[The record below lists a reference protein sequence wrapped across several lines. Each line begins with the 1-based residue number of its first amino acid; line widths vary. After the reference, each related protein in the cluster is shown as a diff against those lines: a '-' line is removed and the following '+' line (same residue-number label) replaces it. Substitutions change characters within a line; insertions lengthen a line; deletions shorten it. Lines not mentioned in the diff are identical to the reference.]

1 MAKEPAERYE
11 SAGELLQATNEAFTR
26 RMRAAFTPPG
36 PIEAPQETGI
46 RSAEA
51 EVATREARAA

>member
-1 MAKEPAERYE
+1 MNE
-11 SAGELLQATNEAFTR
+11 SFTR

-51 EVATREARAA
+51 EVETREARAA